1 MKRVRCEFVRLT
13 CLVSTAIAIVVVI
26 TVIVVVVACLFS
38 TKEHFVSCAVC
49 AVRGAACHIAQK
61 FLPKCF
67 RCSFPPKVEVELV
80 FVYVFV
86 SVCVSRLLLHVQL
99 QQEQEQQLQM
109 ATHFRHLQHFLLATI
124 VCQVAAATTAA
135 PSVSSIISNR
145 TRCAVPLQLC
155 C

>member
-26 TVIVVVVACLFS
+26 TVVVVACLFS

-67 RCSFPPKVEVELV
+67 RCSFPPQSRSRTRLRLRL
-80 FVYVFV
+80 
-86 SVCVSRLLLHVQL
+86 CVSRLLLHVQL

-135 PSVSSIISNR
+135 PSVSSISNR